1 MLLSENNPYYQ
12 FNLLKKVNTPEYYK
26 NKITTLFIIKGHID
40 IKLDNAEINIK
51 ENEGIVLSQNTKIE
65 AISNSINSEIL
76 EVVSNKKNEILVE
89 KIDDGKSVI
98 ESQINDYKILKNRR
112 EVKLSI

>member
-51 ENEGIVLSQNTKIE
+51 ENEKE
-65 AISNSINSEIL
+65 
-76 EVVSNKKNEILVE
+76 E
-89 KIDDGKSVI
+89 KVR
-98 ESQINDYKILKNRR
+98 Y
-112 EVKLSI
+112 